1 MIKKLEH
8 NIPLN
13 IFMLC
18 FVYVMTRIGAS
29 IGIGTHNILK
39 ISTVLTFMRIDN
51 LNIDRNFLNNFF
63 DTWANVTKLK
73 KKLKTRLVRT
83 TLWEDWEPSFSQKCE
98 DGPTLKI
105 TYQWKT
111 PPYQLALHRGA
122 SNNLTP
128 TQKSLQANA
137 PWIRAWREKRGQVR
151 KMTYWI

>member
-63 DTWANVTKLK
+63 DT
-73 KKLKTRLVRT
+73 
-83 TLWEDWEPSFSQKCE
+83 
-98 DGPTLKI
+98 
-105 TYQWKT
+105 
-111 PPYQLALHRGA
+111 
-122 SNNLTP
+122 
-128 TQKSLQANA
+128 
-137 PWIRAWREKRGQVR
+137 
-151 KMTYWI
+151 